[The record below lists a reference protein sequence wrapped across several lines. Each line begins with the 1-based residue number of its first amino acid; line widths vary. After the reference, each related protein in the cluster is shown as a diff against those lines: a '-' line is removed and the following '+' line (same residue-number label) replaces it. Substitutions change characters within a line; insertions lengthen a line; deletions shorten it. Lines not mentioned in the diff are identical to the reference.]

1 MTSPTIGIIGS
12 GFGAL
17 AAAIELKTAGHDDIR
32 LWERSDE
39 IGGVWRDNTYPGA
52 GCDVP
57 SPVYSYSFEPNPN
70 WSRRYALQPEIHQYI
85 KDTADKY
92 GIAPLVQFGVTVVAA
107 AYDEKRATWTVTLDN
122 GETQEVDLLVSAVGQ
137 LSRPK
142 MPHIVGLESFEGP
155 AFHSA
160 QWDHSFDP
168 KGKRVAVIG
177 TGASAIQFVP
187 HLAEDVAALTV
198 FQRSP
203 AYIAPKPD
211 QPYTSLH
218 RKMFGKI
225 PATLRTER
233 HVLWAFLEQLARGL
247 DDDSP
252 MGRVNKALCLQ
263 HLKKQ
268 VKDPVL
274 RKKLTPDYPV
284 GCKRVLFSNN
294 YLPAI
299 ARPNV
304 ELVTEAVVEVK
315 PNSVVA
321 ADGSE
326 YDVDALVIGT
336 GFDTQDFLNSIDI
349 TGVGGQKLASQWAA
363 GARAY
368 LGTYAPNFPNFFI
381 MYGPNTNLGA
391 GSIIYMLEAQARH
404 MRQAVDRLVAGGYTS
419 VAVTAEAEEAY
430 DQDIQKRLANS
441 VWSHCNSW
449 YHHESGRITSNWP
462 GATKPF
468 AKRTKVLDPEAFEWT
483 TA

>member
-1 MTSPTIGIIGS
+1 
-12 GFGAL
+12 
-17 AAAIELKTAGHDDIR
+17 
-32 LWERSDE
+32 
-39 IGGVWRDNTYPGA
+39 
-52 GCDVP
+52 
-57 SPVYSYSFEPNPN
+57 
-70 WSRRYALQPEIHQYI
+70 
-85 KDTADKY
+85 
-92 GIAPLVQFGVTVVAA
+92 
-107 AYDEKRATWTVTLDN
+107 TLDN

-404 MRQAVDRLVAGGYTS
+404 MRRAVDRLVAGGYTS

-483 TA
+483 AA